1 MKLNRRM
8 LFGIISIVLAVV
20 IAFVGIPAVIGQTNK
35 KVNIVRVVKPIERGD
50 TIVADALEIVEVS
63 SYGLP
68 ANVATDMKQVV
79 GYYALVDLVP
89 GDYFLPSKVGG
100 EPLDKDPILSEL
112 PDGKVAI
119 SMSVKSMAGILSNKL
134 KSEDIVSIYSYN
146 DDGEIEV
153 VSELQYVRIIAIS
166 NASGTNIEDVSSDES
181 SIAYTVTFLVDDL
194 QAEKIITIE
203 NEGPMHL
210 ALVSRGNS
218 KRAKELL
225 DIQDDILD
233 RIREENDE
241 YDSFEDSFDF
251 SDTFDTRT

>member
-35 KVNIVRVVKPIERGD
+35 KVNIVRVLKSIEKGD

-68 ANVATDMKQVV
+68 VNVATDMKQVV

-100 EPLDKDPILSEL
+100 EPLAKDPILSEL
-112 PDGKVAI
+112 PEGKVAI

-153 VSELQYVRIIAIS
+153 VRELQYVRIIAIS

-181 SIAYTVTFLVDDL
+181 SIAYTITFLVDDM

-203 NEGPMHL
+203 NGQFMRNGQPYY
-210 ALVSRGNS
+210 
-218 KRAKELL
+218 KT
-225 DIQDDILD
+225 I
-233 RIREENDE
+233 
-241 YDSFEDSFDF
+241 F
-251 SDTFDTRT
+251 